1 MREKLSKQKEKEGFS
16 FWILRLLVSEKKLQ
30 EISSLYSGKTKK
42 ELREQLGKELLKQLF
57 PVILISIGLLIICI
71 FMFFQEEVIDNQIE
85 RPNLGNVIKEELLLE
100 KENDIHTIEIEITSK
115 EYTEEEIEER
125 YIKAKEYLD
134 SVILNQNE
142 NFLKITDDLYFPSSI
157 PTTGEEISWSTN
169 SPWLITS
176 DGVVCNETLEMDTF
190 VEIQAK
196 ISYGSEYRI
205 YTKGVTVLPKVYTPQ
220 EQELRDIKEYLQQ
233 VEKQTR
239 TEKMF
244 EVPKQV
250 FGWNITKQEK
260 GGFSIESFLLLLAI
274 VIPILIYS
282 RFFEQLESLQKQRK
296 EQAERSYSE
305 FITKLSL
312 LLAAGISVRQCF
324 FRLAKEYEENY
335 GEEHVLTIELKRL
348 KQELEYGHSE
358 SVVYDTF
365 GRRIGILPYQR
376 MASLLTQNV
385 SKGIQGIRVLL
396 LQEAKEVMAEERAK
410 IKIKGEQ
417 AGTKLLVPMMVLLV
431 LVFAILL
438 VPAFQ
443 TL

>member
-1 MREKLSKQKEKEGFS
+1 MKENLSKQKERKGFS
-16 FWILRLLVSEKKLQ
+16 FWILSLLVSDKKLR
-30 EISSLYSGKTKK
+30 EISYLYSGKTKK
-42 ELREQLGKELLKQLF
+42 QLREQLGKELLKQLI
-57 PVILISIGLLIICI
+57 PVCMVSIVLVILSICI
-71 FMFFQEEVIDNQIE
+71 SFQEEVIDNQIE
-85 RPNLGNVIKEELLLE
+85 RSDSGNVLKKEMLLE
-100 KENDIHTIEIEITSK
+100 KGNDIHTIEIEIAPK
-115 EYTEEEIEER
+115 EYTEEEIEELFK
-125 YIKAKEYLD
+125 KAKEYLD

-142 NFLKITDDLYFPSSI
+142 NSLKITEDLYFPSSI
-157 PTTGEEISWSTN
+157 PITGEEISWSTK
-169 SPWLITS
+169 SPWLINS
-176 DGVVCNETLEMDTF
+176 DGMVCNETLEMETF

-196 ISYGSEYRI
+196 ISYGSEYRV
-205 YTKGVTVLPKVYTPQ
+205 YTKEVIVFPRVYTER
-220 EQELRDIKEYLQQ
+220 EQEVLNIKDYLQKI
-233 VEKQTR
+233 EIETR
-239 TEKMF
+239 TEEMF
-244 EVPKQV
+244 EIPKQV
-250 FGWNITKQEK
+250 FGWNVIKQEE
-260 GGFSIESFLLLLAI
+260 GSLSIESFLLLLAI
-274 VIPILIYS
+274 VIPMLIYS

-324 FRLAKEYEENY
+324 SRLAKEYEENY

-348 KQELEYGHSE
+348 KQELEYGYSE

-365 GRRIGILPYQR
+365 GRRIGVLPYQR

-443 TL
+443 SL